1 MASNDDLADAGPLL
15 AAPVV
20 SGGPPPD
27 ATTPRPSAGR
37 GQRDG
42 RRPRAVRSMR
52 SERRLRWLVRLS
64 LLFGV
69 LAVGMVSMNGI
80 PRPWDRDPEIVGAD
94 PSRGTSAAFAVGI
107 PGARQ
112 AYLVATG
119 TLGLPPKGTTGPAGY
134 LPAVRRAVE
143 AGSPLAWSV
152 WTDVGSFGQSAW
164 RDLVAVGRPI
174 THRPPGV
181 DFSREVAVLIW
192 AMPPAGSLP
201 PGIDGTPAPVPA
213 AVKRASGLV
222 LRGAMLVDHVAIGL
236 ELAPAPSDEARPE
249 PLAPGLDPVPYALLT
264 IPRDQWPIPPAFG
277 TGIDPVVARL
287 AR

>member
-1 MASNDDLADAGPLL
+1 MATNDDHHAATGSPTV
-15 AAPVV
+15 APVV
-20 SGGPPPD
+20 SESLIPAP
-27 ATTPRPSAGR
+27 APSRGVSASGRAG
-37 GQRDG
+37 
-42 RRPRAVRSMR
+42 VRQAQAGR

-80 PRPWDRDPEIVGAD
+80 PQLWGRDPEVIGAD
-94 PSRGTSAAFAVGI
+94 PSRGTSAAFAIGI

-174 THRPPGV
+174 THRPPDV

-192 AMPPAGSLP
+192 VMPPAGALP
-201 PGIDGTPAPVPA
+201 PGVDGTPVSVPA

-222 LRGAMLVDHVAIGL
+222 LRGATLVDHVAIGL
-236 ELAPAPSDEARPE
+236 ELAPAPVNEAKPE
-249 PLAPGLDPVPYALLT
+249 ALAAGLDPVPYALVT
-264 IPRDQWPIPPAFG
+264 IPREQWPIPPAFG
-277 TGIDPVVARL
+277 TGLDPVLARL
-287 AR
+287 AK